1 MNIFSF
7 TAHFGSEEDCRLH
20 FKEQRDKEGVV
31 CKQIFDTE
39 LSLYRES
46 VRREELILNEQT
58 NDELQNLKIEIKR
71 KDLKIAELEKEIKKI
86 KEGK

>member
-1 MNIFSF
+1 MAYSCDNDYCWFVRYMLDGLLWQT
-7 TAHFGSEEDCRLH
+7 TAENLYGQSQAD
-20 FKEQRDKEGVV
+20 
-31 CKQIFDTE
+31 FDTE

-71 KDLKIAELEKEIKKI
+71 KILK
-86 KEGK
+86 

>member
-1 MNIFSF
+1 MNSLIRFLTLRFDRTFSGHGRTQF
-7 TAHFGSEEDCRLH
+7 AWLVGVLLLFFG
-20 FKEQRDKEGVV
+20 F
-31 CKQIFDTE
+31 IY
-39 LSLYRES
+39 LYRES

-71 KDLKIAELEKEIKKI
+71 KDLKIAEQEKEIKKI